1 VDWIHLLPGLTAL
14 ALAAAVALVH
24 EPAPMPASMP
34 VRRPRHRRALVP
46 AVAVAVTLAVAA
58 VSLARQGMAD
68 HFRRQAQGALAQDP
82 ATALR
87 DIDRSLRLDAEAVDS
102 YYVKAAA
109 LARFDRGDAARRT
122 LLAARDRE
130 PRNFLTWALLGD
142 LSVRMG
148 EIDDARRYYRRALR
162 LNPRESSLRR
172 LARNPA
178 GVS

>member
-1 VDWIHLLPGLTAL
+1 MI
-14 ALAAAVALVH
+14 
-24 EPAPMPASMP
+24 
-34 VRRPRHRRALVP
+34 P
-46 AVAVAVTLAVAA
+46 AVAVAAMLAVAA
-58 VSLARQGMAD
+58 VSLARQGMSD
-68 HFRRQAQGALAQDP
+68 YFRHQAQGALARDP

-87 DIDRSLRLDAEAVDS
+87 DIDRSLRLDGEAVDS
-102 YYVKAAA
+102 YYIKAAA
-109 LARFDRGDAARRT
+109 LARFDRGQAARRA

-148 EIDDARRYYRRALR
+148 AIDDARRFYRRALR
-162 LNPRESSLRR
+162 LNPREPSLRE